1 MARKRLRRMLE
12 TGAAILA
19 LGVAAPLALSAGA
32 AHAADAKPIAKDC
45 GPNGSYVIGFSQ
57 VDFTEPYRQH
67 VDHQM
72 EELVKKYPQ
81 FKLVIADGQASDN
94 TQTSQVEN
102 FITQQVDILFIS
114 PYESAPL
121 TPVVSRAYKAGIPV
135 VTLDRKTVGD
145 DYTTFIGGDN
155 YQIAKEAGEYAA
167 TTLLPDGGN
176 VAILEGLPSSSPA
189 IERLNGFKDGIKG
202 NPKINL
208 VAVQPVDW
216 MEDKAVTV
224 FSAMLQAHPDI
235 KLVYTS
241 NDLAAAGA
249 YIATKNAGKEGQ
261 VQIIG
266 TDGLPGTAGG
276 IRSVAE
282 GQWAATYVYP
292 TGAAEALDIAKKILI
307 DCATSVPKSI
317 TVPTQRIDKEN
328 AKDLYEKLKF

>member
-1 MARKRLRRMLE
+1 MRKIGLLAA
-12 TGAAILA
+12 GLAILA
-19 LGVAAPLALSAGA
+19 APAWAEGGKPLA
-32 AHAADAKPIAKDC
+32 KTC
-45 GPNGSYVIGFSQ
+45 GPNNKYVIGFSQ

-67 VDHQM
+67 VDNQM
-72 EELVKKYPQ
+72 QELVKNYPQ
-81 FKLVIADGQASDN
+81 FKLVIADGQANDN

-135 VTLDRKTVGD
+135 VTLDRKTLGS

-155 YQIAKEAGEYAA
+155 FEIAKQAGEYAA
-167 TTLLPDGGN
+167 KLLPDGGD

-189 IERLNGFKDGIKG
+189 IERLNGFKEGIKA
-202 NPKINL
+202 NPKIKV

-216 MEDKAVTV
+216 LEDKAVTV

-249 YIATKNAGKEGQ
+249 YIAAKSAGKQ
-261 VQIIG
+261 DQIKIIG
-266 TDGLPGTAGG
+266 TDGLPGPSGG
-276 IRSVAE
+276 IRAVAE
-282 GQWAATYVYP
+282 GQWAATYIYP
-292 TGAAEALDIAKKILI
+292 TGAAQALELAKRILI
-307 DCATSVPKSI
+307 DCATSAPKSI
-317 TVPTQRIDKEN
+317 TVPTELVSPEN
-328 AKDLYEKLKF
+328 AKELYQKLKF